1 MKSDAYLEP
10 VWQLGL
16 DVVSLILKSIFKIM
30 IMSPRYALYELSF
43 IQRHGPFHV
52 ERSRLYLD
60 IEAIERKGARD
71 DAGPLPARHHQG
83 V

>member
-1 MKSDAYLEP
+1 MKSGAYPEP

-30 IMSPRYALYELSF
+30 IMLSRYYELSF

-52 ERSRLYLD
+52 ERCRLDLD
-60 IEAIERKGARD
+60 VKAMEDKGARD
-71 DAGPLPARHHQG
+71 DAGPLSARYHQG